1 MSVGRTFGSICFPH
15 FARASGPPTQVL
27 IDSSVVKTH
36 RSATIWRRP
45 HDQNPRFNRTYSRT
59 SSLLLTGGEVADCK
73 LGEQLL
79 ARLPACE
86 ILHRNKGYDSSAIRR
101 QVQDCDAMPNIPPKG
116 KLEVEELLLAISLP
130 QPQRAW
136 APHLREEGNSSS
148 NNITTDSILHPTGRK
163 CDRTPR
169 RHKIENSP

>member
-1 MSVGRTFGSICFPH
+1 MFRWESVWFDLFPSLERT
-15 FARASGPPTQVL
+15 SGPPTQVL
-27 IDSSVVKTH
+27 IDSSVVMAH

-101 QVQDCDAMPNIPPKG
+101 QVQDCDAMPNIPPKANW
-116 KLEVEELLLAISLP
+116 KWKNSFSPFLYHN
-130 QPQRAW
+130 RN
-136 APHLREEGNSSS
+136 APERC
-148 NNITTDSILHPTGRK
+148 T
-163 CDRTPR
+163 
-169 RHKIENSP
+169 